1 MYNLL
6 FSVTHKLSICKPN
19 TVITLEELQTLSRD
33 RLEDAQALY
42 KAGRYDGAF
51 YICGYA
57 VELGLKR
64 KMCETLGWK
73 GFPSTENE
81 FKKLKPLLKIHDL
94 DTLLHLSGVENRIKE
109 EIFTEWSIVASWDP
123 EIRYSSQKQAEQT
136 TKLLLESADTL
147 LKKL

>member
-1 MYNLL
+1 
-6 FSVTHKLSICKPN
+6 
-19 TVITLEELQTLSRD
+19 
-33 RLEDAQALY
+33 
-42 KAGRYDGAF
+42 
-51 YICGYA
+51 
-57 VELGLKR
+57 
-64 KMCETLGWK
+64 MCETLGWK